1 MRKFFLKNNNI
12 NRNLR
17 LLGVLI
23 INFGTV
29 LVQPYFMKYIFYIAL
44 FFSVTIFAQQDP
56 VKQDSTEVQ
65 EYMIIEGDSVYITS
79 VELNEVLVLPNLSF
93 ADRDARIR
101 YIILRRKT
109 LKVYPYA
116 KLAAER
122 LEALQK
128 RLATLEKKREKKRYA
143 KVIQKY
149 IEDEF
154 SAELKKLTKTEG
166 QILVK
171 LIHRQT
177 GKTTFE
183 LIKELRSGWR
193 AFWFNSTAN
202 LFDISL
208 KREFSP
214 IDEEEDYLIEDIL
227 QRAFQNLQIER
238 QKPAFDIDFYA
249 CVNKWSKSKTKSKG
263 KSKS

>member
-1 MRKFFLKNNNI
+1 
-12 NRNLR
+12 
-17 LLGVLI
+17 
-23 INFGTV
+23 
-29 LVQPYFMKYIFYIAL
+29 MKYIVYITLL
-44 FFSVTIFAQQDP
+44 FAFVVHGQQDP
-56 VKQDSTEVQ
+56 VKQDSTIVN
-65 EYMIIEGDSVYITS
+65 YMIIDGDSIPVTA
-79 VELNEVLVLPNLSF
+79 VELNEVLVLPRLKFEDKAS
-93 ADRDARIR
+93 RIR

-122 LEALQK
+122 LEDLQK
-128 RLATLEKKREKKRYA
+128 RLNALERNSDKRRYA
-143 KVIQKY
+143 KIIQNY

-177 GKTTFE
+177 GKTTFD

-193 AFWFNSTAN
+193 AFWFNNTAK

-208 KREFSP
+208 KKEFDP
-214 IDEEEDYLIEDIL
+214 IIEEEDYLIEDIL
-227 QRAFQNLQIER
+227 QRAFRNER
-238 QKPAFDIDFYA
+238 LKRQEPAFNIDFYA
-249 CVNKWSKSKTKSKG
+249 CVNKWSKPKTSSN
-263 KSKS
+263 SKS

>member
-1 MRKFFLKNNNI
+1 
-12 NRNLR
+12 
-17 LLGVLI
+17 
-23 INFGTV
+23 
-29 LVQPYFMKYIFYIAL
+29 MKYIIYITL
-44 FFSVTIFAQQDP
+44 FFSSVIFAQVNP
-56 VKQDSTEVQ
+56 VKQDSTVVH
-65 EYMIIEGDSVYITS
+65 YMIIEGDSIPITE
-79 VELNEVLVLPNLSF
+79 VELDEVLVLPNLNF
-93 ADRDARIR
+93 KDRDARIR

-128 RLATLEKKREKKRYA
+128 RLDELDRKSDKKRYA
-143 KVIQKY
+143 RIIQKY
-149 IEDEF
+149 IENEF

-177 GKTTFE
+177 GKTTFQ

-193 AFWFNSTAN
+193 AFWFNNTAS

-208 KREFSP
+208 KKEFSP

-227 QRAFQNLQIER
+227 QRAFQNERLER

-249 CVNKWSKSKTKSKG
+249 CVNKWGKSKSKTKSKL
-263 KSKS
+263 KS

>member
-1 MRKFFLKNNNI
+1 
-12 NRNLR
+12 
-17 LLGVLI
+17 
-23 INFGTV
+23 
-29 LVQPYFMKYIFYIAL
+29 MKYIIYIAL
-44 FFSVTIFAQQDP
+44 FFTVAISAQVDP
-56 VKQDSTEVQ
+56 VKQDTTQVH
-65 EYMIIEGDSVYITS
+65 YMIIEGDSIPVTS
-79 VELNEVLVLPNLSF
+79 VELNEVLVLPNLNF
-93 ADRDARIR
+93 ADRDARVR

-122 LEALQK
+122 LESLQERLDELERK
-128 RLATLEKKREKKRYA
+128 RDKKRYS
-143 KVIQKY
+143 KIIQKY

-177 GKTTFE
+177 GKTTFQ

-193 AFWFNSTAN
+193 AFWFNNTAS

-214 IDEEEDYLIEDIL
+214 INEEEDYLIEDIL
-227 QRAFQNLQIER
+227 QRAFQNEQLER
-238 QKPAFDIDFYA
+238 QKPAFEIDFYD
-249 CVNKWSKSKTKSKG
+249 CIIKWSKSKRKTTSKPKS
-263 KSKS
+263 

>member
-1 MRKFFLKNNNI
+1 
-12 NRNLR
+12 
-17 LLGVLI
+17 
-23 INFGTV
+23 
-29 LVQPYFMKYIFYIAL
+29 MKYIIYIAL
-44 FFSVTIFAQQDP
+44 FFTTAIFAQEDP
-56 VKQDSTEVQ
+56 VKQDSIQVH
-65 EYMIIEGDSVYITS
+65 YMIIEGDSIPVTS
-79 VELNEVLVLPNLSF
+79 VELDEVMVLPNLNF
-93 ADRDARIR
+93 KDRDARIR
-101 YIILRRKT
+101 YVILRRKT

-128 RLATLEKKREKKRYA
+128 RLETLERKSEKKKYS

-149 IEDEF
+149 IENEF

-177 GKTTFE
+177 GKTTFQ

-193 AFWFNSTAN
+193 AFWFNNTAS

-208 KREFSP
+208 KKEFNP
-214 IDEEEDYLIEDIL
+214 LAEEEDYLIEDIL
-227 QRAFQNLQIER
+227 QRAFQDERLTR
-238 QKPAFDIDFYA
+238 QKAAFDIDFYA
-249 CVNKWSKSKTKSKG
+249 CVNKWSKPKTDS
-263 KSKS
+263 KSKSKS